1 MEPVSV
7 KAILQSPHGVLFVKN
22 PRGEWELPGG
32 RPEAGE
38 GLEAALAREVEE
50 ECGLTITSACYLD
63 SQSCEIIPGR
73 RVLLV
78 FFRCEYTGHAM
89 RLSEEHTDYRWVDL
103 AGEQPTRL
111 PDFYWQACSAA
122 MNRTLAIPASPM
134 QTLDY
139 PLPTGECDRR
149 RLQLM
154 AAIYDPAT
162 TEFLL
167 RHLPSEGRILEIGCG
182 HGQIARW
189 MAERSPKAKV
199 LGLDSSPAQIAVAK
213 ASEGSA
219 NLDFRV
225 GDITRWAEEH
235 RFDLIVCRFVLLH
248 LQERA
253 AVLQSL
259 LVLLGST
266 GTLVIEEPSLSSLF
280 CVPRVPA
287 FEQANAAI
295 LAYGRLHGLD
305 YDCAAALWEML
316 AGLKVE
322 IQEARF
328 SQPTVWS
335 EEHKQVVRLSF
346 QAFSSRLVEAGVLE
360 PAQVAQIVASLV
372 RDYESPAV
380 ISSGLR
386 TLQIAVTPRSGR
398 S

>member
-7 KAILQSPHGVLFVKN
+7 KAILQSPQGVLFVKN

-32 RPEAGE
+32 RPEAQE

-103 AGEQPTRL
+103 TGEQPSQL
-111 PDFYWQACSAA
+111 PDFYWHACSAA
-122 MNRTLAIPASPM
+122 MNSTLAIPKLSG
-134 QTLDY
+134 QVLDY
-139 PLPTGECDRR
+139 PLPTGEDDRE
-149 RLQLM
+149 RLRLT

-189 MAERSPKAKV
+189 MAERSPNARV

-213 ASEGSA
+213 SSEGPA
-219 NLDFRV
+219 NLDFCV
-225 GDITRWAEEH
+225 GDITRWTEER

-248 LQERA
+248 LPERA
-253 AVLQSL
+253 AVLQCL
-259 LVLLGST
+259 LDLLSPA

-280 CVPRVPA
+280 AVPRVPA
-287 FEQANAAI
+287 FELANAAI
-295 LAYGRLHGLD
+295 LAYGRLQGLD
-305 YDCAAALWEML
+305 YDCAAALWGML
-316 AGLKVE
+316 AGLQVE
-322 IQEARF
+322 IYEARF

-335 EEHKQVVRLSF
+335 GEHKQVVRLSF
-346 QAFSSRLVEAGVLE
+346 QAFSSRLVAAGILE

-372 RDYESPAV
+372 RDYESPKV

-386 TLQIAVTPRSGR
+386 TLQIAVTPRSNQP
-398 S
+398 

>member
-7 KAILQSPHGVLFVKN
+7 KAVLHSPQGVLFVKN

-32 RPEAGE
+32 RPESGE

-89 RLSEEHTDYRWVDL
+89 RLSEEHTDFRWVDL
-103 AGEQPTRL
+103 SGEQPAAL
-111 PDFYWQACSAA
+111 ADFYWHACGGVTKSSVTISTSSEQA
-122 MNRTLAIPASPM
+122 
-134 QTLDY
+134 LDY
-139 PLPTGECDRR
+139 PLPTGEDDRE
-149 RLQLM
+149 RLRLT

-167 RHLPSEGRILEIGCG
+167 RHLPAEGRILEVGCG

-189 MAERSPKAKV
+189 IAERSPNATV

-213 ASEGSA
+213 ASRLPA

-225 GDITRWAEEH
+225 GDFTRCTETQ

-248 LQERA
+248 VQARA
-253 AVLQSL
+253 AALQCL
-259 LVLLGST
+259 LDLLNPT
-266 GTLVIEEPSLSSLF
+266 GRLVIEEPSLSSLF
-280 CVPRVPA
+280 SVPRVPA

-295 LAYGRLHGLD
+295 RAYGRLQGLD
-305 YDCAAALWEML
+305 YDCDAALWEML
-316 AGLKVE
+316 AERQVD
-322 IQEARF
+322 IQDARF

-335 EEHKQVVRLSF
+335 GEHKQVVRLSF
-346 QAFSSRLVEAGVLE
+346 QAFSSRLVAAGILE
-360 PAQVAQIVASLV
+360 PAHVAQIVASLV

-386 TLQIAVTPRSGR
+386 TLQIAVTPRS
-398 S
+398 SQS